1 MVGGNNMKKVEL
13 SLKAGQREL
22 VDSKSLEDRWA
33 PKSLQMVTVAMR
45 LKDACSLEEKL
56 WQT

>member
-22 VDSKSLEDRWA
+22 VDSKSLEDPWV
-33 PKSLQMVTVAMR
+33 PKSLQMVTEAMR
-45 LKDACSLEEKL
+45 LKDTCPLEEKL
-56 WQT
+56 